1 MKGFLPSSLLKI
13 LITSLNY
20 DCLIDKGPVHPYPNA
35 FENAST
41 RSVCESF
48 SPVHT
53 KTRKLYPLL
62 SMRHATMYVN
72 DVFLVYDIIVFETSI
87 FVRPHE
93 NEKPAFSKISTLES
107 VCEKMSFR

>member
-1 MKGFLPSSLLKI
+1 MKGFLPSFLLKI

-53 KTRKLYPLL
+53 TTRKRYPLL

-72 DVFLVYDIIVFETSI
+72 DVFWCMTSSYSKPPFLSVHTKRKNRRFQKSLLWRA
-87 FVRPHE
+87 FVKR
-93 NEKPAFSKISTLES
+93 
-107 VCEKMSFR
+107 